1 MKGEKI
7 EKIDPDDCLIADA
20 ARRAL
25 EDVLSRDP
33 TVMMIVYE
41 TAKQIGY
48 ASVPPSSAVAMGL
61 YVKIGNVLIPD
72 DG

>member
-1 MKGEKI
+1 MKNEKI

-48 ASVPPSSAVAMGL
+48 ASVPPSSAVAIGL
-61 YVKIGNVLIPD
+61 YVKIGNVLVPD

>member
-1 MKGEKI
+1 MKKVERI
-7 EKIDPDDCLIADA
+7 ESDDCAMADA
-20 ARRAL
+20 ARKAL

-41 TAKQIGY
+41 TTKQIGY

-61 YVKIGNVLIPD
+61 YVKIGNVLVPD